1 MNSGQENA
9 PVRSIRC
16 SIAQLRARFLQFF
29 APGRQLVDFLFKTK
43 QFQAYS
49 TKRKAFFLNIL

>member
-16 SIAQLRARFLQFF
+16 SIGQLSARLYSFF
-29 APGRQLVDFLFKTK
+29 IPGSPPGYFSF
-43 QFQAYS
+43 
-49 TKRKAFFLNIL
+49 